1 MPKALIELREKTIK
15 AINESSDKQAFIYKN
30 AELLYNLDLTMYSK
44 NYCLN
49 SLFFNAITSLSDL
62 QFALKINFDILKD
75 NLSFVSN
82 YIIRRMI

>member
-49 SLFFNAITSLSDL
+49 SLFLM
-62 QFALKINFDILKD
+62 Q
-75 NLSFVSN
+75 
-82 YIIRRMI
+82 